1 VPIHAFTTYDL
12 PAYRKFVRFNLNRGR
27 FYRAA
32 PWLFCSLICL
42 GLLICLIDVFTFGF
56 DEVTLL
62 FLVLEGVL
70 LLLYGFLYL
79 ALPRISFRAAR
90 KTAALVNEYLFG
102 EESVSL
108 RCKTDGLESSAT
120 VRYDAFYKIY
130 ETRDF
135 FYLYL
140 TKHSAYLVRKSE
152 IEGNPLLISSAIA
165 RRVSPKQFVFC
176 G

>member
-1 VPIHAFTTYDL
+1 MPLHAFTTYDL
-12 PAYRKFVRFNLNRGR
+12 PAYRKFVHFSLNRGR

-32 PWLFCSLICL
+32 PWLFVSLICL
-42 GLLICLIDVFTFGF
+42 CLLICLFDLFTFGL
-56 DEVTLL
+56 DEATLL
-62 FLVLEGVL
+62 FLALEGVL

-90 KTAALVNEYLFG
+90 KTAELVNEYLFG
-102 EESVSL
+102 EESVSM
-108 RCKTDGLESSAT
+108 RCRAEGLESSAT
-120 VRYDAFYKIY
+120 VRYDAFDKIY

-140 TKHSAYLVRKSE
+140 TKRSAYLVRKSE
-152 IEGNPLLISSAIA
+152 IEGNPLLLSSAIA
-165 RRVSPKQFVFC
+165 RSVSPKRFIFC